1 MQQSTR
7 MSRAKINKSEW
18 ITWYVFFKEI
28 KQTTRKQRARKHQN
42 LTLSAIR
49 RERVGRGWF
58 VEAHLYFLWIL
69 LRGNCKAYFGTKFAT
84 FPILYIWRFV
94 SPLNQV
100 LRWLVS
106 KGKVIFF
113 ITKEANAT
121 KKSFQ
126 NVFWEHVKA
135 FLFFGAHFKNIFE
148 RNANASLTTPGFT
161 FSISAP
167 HCDSR
172 NFVKTLKIHV
182 KLILNCPRAH
192 AITYIP
198 IIRPRSL
205 YLKHTIRVAILYIEK
220 YNQWQ

>member
-1 MQQSTR
+1 M
-7 MSRAKINKSEW
+7 
-18 ITWYVFFKEI
+18 
-28 KQTTRKQRARKHQN
+28 
-42 LTLSAIR
+42 
-49 RERVGRGWF
+49 GRGWF
-58 VEAHLYFLWIL
+58 VAAHLYFWWIL
-69 LRGNCKAYFGTKFAT
+69 LLGNCKAYFGTKFAT

-113 ITKEANAT
+113 ITKETNAT

-135 FLFFGAHFKNIFE
+135 FLFFGAHLHKYFWKKCE
-148 RNANASLTTPGFT
+148 REFDYPRFYLQHFCPT
-161 FSISAP
+161 
-167 HCDSR
+167 SR
-172 NFVKTLKIHV
+172 LGNFVKTLKIHV

-198 IIRPRSL
+198 IVRPRSL
-205 YLKHTIRVAILYIEK
+205 YLKYTIRVAILYREK